1 MTKKGT
7 NTLTPTKLR
16 LVLLASIVLLIG
28 LSGVGFW
35 LFSESLNT
43 YAAEVRSA
51 NNAASVSSSDIERLK
66 QLKTELEENQ
76 VSVTR
81 AKNIVADSKYY
92 QYQDQIIADLTAY
105 AKTTKVQ
112 VTSITFNTGTTSAL
126 GSTGST
132 TPGSVSTPAP
142 AGLKSINATVSLKTP
157 VNYQAFMRFVHAI
170 ELNLTKMQITGISVQ
185 RSETEGD
192 VVVSPLMIEVYVR

>member
-7 NTLTPTKLR
+7 NSLTPTKLR
-16 LVLLASIVLLIG
+16 LALLASIILLIG

-51 NNAASVSSSDIERLK
+51 NTAASVSSSDIARLK
-66 QLKTELEENQ
+66 QLKTELEENE

-105 AKTTKVQ
+105 AKATKVQ
-112 VTSITFNTGTTSAL
+112 VTSITFNTGSSSAL
-126 GSTGST
+126 GATGST
-132 TPGSVSTPAP
+132 TPSSPSTPAP

-185 RSETEGD
+185 RSETDGD
-192 VVVSPLMIEVYVR
+192 VIVSPLMIEVYVR